1 MIIIKLDAIDST
13 NTYLKELSQK
23 ETLENFTVVSAK
35 SQTNGKGQ
43 MGSKWVSESNKNL
56 IISILIKNSIENSSR
71 IFDLNIVVAVSIIDV
86 LKAKNI
92 PNLSIKWPNDIMS
105 ENKKI
110 GGILIENSIKGIS
123 IIDSIIGFGL
133 NVNQTYFENLPKAS
147 SLKNIM
153 LYDFNIDTLIVEI
166 VLKIEENI
174 LIISSQKQLQ
184 NIWKK
189 YNELLFK
196 KEIPTV
202 FEDVNQN
209 KFMGIIQKVNTNG
222 TLNILL
228 ENDDVKSFEVKEIT
242 MLY

>member
-166 VLKIEENI
+166 VLEIEENI
-174 LIISSQKQLQ
+174 LMISSQKQLQ

>member
-56 IISILIKNSIENSSR
+56 IISILIKNSVKNSSC

-174 LIISSQKQLQ
+174 LMISSQKQLQ

>member
-23 ETLENFTVVSAK
+23 ETLKNFTVVSAK

-174 LIISSQKQLQ
+174 LMISSQKQLQ

>member
-1 MIIIKLDAIDST
+1 MTIIKLDAIDST

-174 LIISSQKQLQ
+174 LMISSQKQLQ

-196 KEIPTV
+196 KQIPTV

-209 KFMGIIQKVNTNG
+209 KFMGIIQKANTNG

>member
-174 LIISSQKQLQ
+174 LMISSQKQLQ

>member
-153 LYDFNIDTLIVEI
+153 LYDFNVDTLIVEI

-174 LIISSQKQLQ
+174 LMINSQKQLQ

>member
-56 IISILIKNSIENSSR
+56 IISLLIKNSIENSTR

-174 LIISSQKQLQ
+174 LMISSQKQLQ

-222 TLNILL
+222 TLKILL
-228 ENDDVKSFEVKEIT
+228 ENDDVKSFEVKEII

>member
-1 MIIIKLDAIDST
+1 MTIIKLDAIDST

-23 ETLENFTVVSAK
+23 ETLKNFTVVSAK

>member
-153 LYDFNIDTLIVEI
+153 LYDFHIDTLIVEI

>member
-174 LIISSQKQLQ
+174 VMINSQKQLQ

>member
-56 IISILIKNSIENSSR
+56 IISILIKNSVKNSSS

-153 LYDFNIDTLIVEI
+153 LYNFNIDTLIVEI